1 MDGSEINQL
10 KNGPDTCY
18 IEGLIPQLYGA
29 DASEIPGARALLAA
43 LEEGQ
48 VKWAIVTSGTRP
60 LATGWLDVM
69 RLTYPQHLVTA
80 EDVEAGKPNPECYL
94 LGKTRLGLDG
104 GAKVLVVEDAPAG
117 VRAGKSAGCN
127 VVGVATTHDVA
138 QLKAAGADWIVRD
151 LRSVRVVGNDLDHG
165 AVTVE
170 IWNSLERA

>member
-1 MDGSEINQL
+1 MDDSDTNQL
-10 KNGPDTCY
+10 KIGPDTCY
-18 IEGLIPQLYGA
+18 IEGLIPRLYGS
-29 DASEIPGARALLAA
+29 DATEIPGARTLLTA
-43 LEEGQ
+43 LEEAK

-69 RLTYPQHLVTA
+69 KLTYPQNLVTA

-94 LGKTRLGLDG
+94 LGKTRLDLDG
-104 GAKVLVVEDAPAG
+104 VARVLVIEDAPAG

-151 LRSVRVVGNDLDHG
+151 LRSVRVIGTDLDHG

-170 IWNSLERA
+170 IWNSLEN